1 MLNQFPKWNIEEI
14 QSNIEESIIQ
24 KRFKSNILLKQTIGG
39 SHYIETMSRDES
51 EQGLKLRK
59 KKKWIELAKQM
70 NHYERNI
77 DRSAEELEQIV
88 LPDNVRKQ
96 QIHKIKMIKCI

>member
-1 MLNQFPKWNIEEI
+1 
-14 QSNIEESIIQ
+14 
-24 KRFKSNILLKQTIGG
+24 
-39 SHYIETMSRDES
+39 MSRDDS
-51 EQGLKLRK
+51 EQGIKLRK

-88 LPDNVRKQ
+88 LPDNVRNK
-96 QIHKIKMIKCI
+96 QIHKVKMIKCIQSRFKVNDPKEIEKLKSSESKYSLIEGKLDLVLSPINTFEIANF